1 MRKNYIINTDVLL
14 QDGDAFLKFEDNNV
28 CIPSVVI
35 DRLDDLENSRDPET
49 AYNARSV
56 NRALKQFFRDH
67 LYKGNVPGDGYMDLR
82 GGGRLTILHAFN
94 EKQLPAGFDAGKEE
108 HKVLLMALN
117 VRDASP
123 GIPAVLV
130 TNRASMQVKAR
141 MMGIEVE
148 DYRNAQIRNGY
159 SGRRELFLPAEEID
173 RFYKEDFLEVD
184 GEDLVCNEFLFL
196 RSYEARKRSALAMFD
211 GEKILPLRYISAPF
225 NGVRPRKTGQIFA
238 KEALIAPAED
248 IPLVILKGIA
258 GTAKTFLALAAGLQ
272 ALEEER
278 VRQILLL
285 RPQTFF
291 DDNIGYLPG
300 DEQSKIDPLL
310 RPYYDNLERILE
322 LSGNHDRREIR
333 RIISDYFESG
343 MVRAEAFT
351 YIQGRSITNSFII
364 VDEAQNATRLQVKG
378 AITRA
383 GEHSKI
389 VLCGDPGQVTN
400 PKLDAYNNGLRYACD
415 KMKGSPLCA
424 QLTFLDEE
432 CQRSSL
438 AAEASLRM
446 E

>member
-1 MRKNYIINTDVLL
+1 MKKNYIIDTNVLL
-14 QDGDAFLKFEDNNV
+14 QDEDAFLKFQDNNV

-35 DRLDDLENSRDPET
+35 DRLDGLENSRDAET
-49 AYNARSV
+49 AYNARCV
-56 NRALKQFFRDH
+56 NRALKQFFREH
-67 LYKGNVPGDGYMDLR
+67 PYEGSMDLP
-82 GGGRLTILHAFN
+82 GGGKFTILHGYSK
-94 EKQLPAGFDAGKEE
+94 ERLPAGLDPEKEE
-108 HKVLLMALN
+108 HKILLMALR
-117 VRDASP
+117 VRDAYP
-123 GIPAVLV
+123 DTPAVLV
-130 TNRASMQVKAR
+130 TNRASMQVKAH

-173 RFYKEDFLEVD
+173 RFHREGGLSAESVD
-184 GEDLVCNEFLFL
+184 SGAPVCNEFFTL
-196 RSYEARKRSALAMFD
+196 RAYDGGGSTLARFD
-211 GEKILPLRYISAPF
+211 GLRLVPLRYLDAPF
-225 NGVRPRKTGQIFA
+225 NGVHPRKAGQRFA
-238 KEALIAPAED
+238 KEALLAPADEV
-248 IPLVILKGIA
+248 PLVILKGIA

-272 ALEEER
+272 ALEEEKA
-278 VRQILLL
+278 RQILLL
-285 RPQTFF
+285 RPQSFF

-322 LSGNHDRREIR
+322 LSGHDRREIR
-333 RIISDYFESG
+333 RIINDYFESG
-343 MVRAEAFT
+343 LVRAEAFT

-364 VDEAQNATRLQVKG
+364 VDEAQNATRLQIKG

-424 QLTFLDEE
+424 QVTFLDEE

-438 AAEASLRM
+438 AAEASVRM